1 MSRVSAESSVLY
13 TTALSESILG
23 GKRRVRTEGED
34 VRQPPA
40 RLPQRSGP
48 APVTTVPRSVRTPQL
63 ADFLS
68 DFYAETYRHC
78 TCQSCLNF
86 ISKKQRKQKL
96 LLFPCQLKAHLFHP
110 VWGQG

>member
-1 MSRVSAESSVLY
+1 MSRVAAESSVLY

-40 RLPQRSGP
+40 VWAG
-48 APVTTVPRSVRTPQL
+48 PVTTVPRSVRTPQL

-96 LLFPCQLKAHLFHP
+96 LLFPCQLNAHLFHP
-110 VWGQG
+110 VWGQR